1 MYVQTRLFVYII
13 QTYTHTYINKHTH
26 FPCTH
31 TSRCTMMYSTKVL
44 DVALK
49 FTATV
54 LYNPTQQTT
63 NNAYTTKLLK
73 RTTPHNA
80 TEQNNTS
87 TTREVAMISHIV
99 EITQRKNNN
108 HTYVR
113 NRYVCAYIHT
123 CIHTYTRTY
132 AYRHTVC
139 MQGYACKSVG
149 YAGAWRAQV

>member
-26 FPCTH
+26 LPCTH

-99 EITQRKNNN
+99 
-108 HTYVR
+108 VR
-113 NRYVCAYIHT
+113 NHAAQKQQPHI
-123 CIHTYTRTY
+123 RTE
-132 AYRHTVC
+132 
-139 MQGYACKSVG
+139 
-149 YAGAWRAQV
+149 